1 MIPARQHNRAP
12 HPTRPFFD
20 SDNRIEELT
29 MRSTRAS
36 AAIARLNARCPQQH
50 YMMTS
55 TANSLFY
62 LSLQN
67 DSGDEQVCEPMPLD
81 DFVRHV
87 NGLGPQQVRR
97 VTRNDAAFERQLVK
111 KSAP

>member
-1 MIPARQHNRAP
+1 
-12 HPTRPFFD
+12 
-20 SDNRIEELT
+20 

-36 AAIARLNARCPQQH
+36 AAIARMNARCPQQH

-62 LSLQN
+62 LSLQL
-67 DSGDEQVCEPMPLD
+67 DAGEEQICEPMPLD

-87 NGLGPQQVRR
+87 NGMGPQQVRR
-97 VTRNDAAFERQLVK
+97 VTKSDAAFEKQLVK
-111 KSAP
+111 KPRP